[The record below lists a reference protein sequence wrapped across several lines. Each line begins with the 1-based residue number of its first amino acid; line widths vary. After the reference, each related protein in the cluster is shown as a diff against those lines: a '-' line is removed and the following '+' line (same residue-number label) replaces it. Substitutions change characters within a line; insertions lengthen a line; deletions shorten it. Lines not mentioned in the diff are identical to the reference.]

1 VRGAL
6 AGIAAVLLAG
16 LAAPM
21 ARAQIAR
28 RVDRVQY
35 SIHVDVAAQ
44 VDLAELRVYLAEATQ
59 LFQQDQGAD
68 DIPCCMS
75 LQSDSLVVFGTP
87 GDGLDVIED
96 ADEFDALQGRRALVQ
111 TISWCGSYNPS
122 LVGCAEQPGDTLV
135 VGLDAGLWLLS
146 RVIAH
151 ERGHNATLAHR
162 DENCALMSP
171 SVSYGDGCLNR
182 TECYAF
188 RQLLAG
194 TTLSGTCDC
203 MGPTIGDPA
212 DADGTACTSDGV
224 AGTCHTGGLCDP
236 RPAND
241 VCAQATPLTGAV
253 ALVDENY
260 NASSDGVSTC
270 NAGANDVWY
279 RYTPLCTGE
288 LRINT
293 CDSSIDLQVS
303 AQKSCTPGGGSELVC
318 SLGCDPLPAGCRASG
333 ACASTLVQA
342 GTPVY
347 LRLANDS
354 GGAGPFAL
362 RASCHAAGPLD
373 RDGDGV
379 ADAADNCASWPNAA
393 QFDTDANGIGDDCE
407 CGDENGD
414 GMVDSSDLVAIRRAT
429 FTPSLSSP
437 LCDTN
442 ADLVCDVRDMIGAN
456 AKIYG
461 APAYCS
467 RYPRP

>member
-1 VRGAL
+1 MV
-6 AGIAAVLLAG
+6 AVLLAG
-16 LAAPM
+16 LAAPA
-21 ARAQIAR
+21 ARGQIAR

-35 SIHVDVAAQ
+35 SIHVDVASQ

-59 LFQQDQGAD
+59 LLQHDQGD
-68 DIPCCMS
+68 EDIGCCMS
-75 LQSDSLVVFGTP
+75 LQADSLVVFGTP

-96 ADEFDALQGRRALVQ
+96 ADGFNALQGRRAIVQ

-135 VGLDAGLWLLS
+135 VGLDAGVWLLS

-171 SVSYGDGCLNR
+171 SLDYGDSCVNR
-182 TECYAF
+182 AECWAF

-194 TTLSGTCDC
+194 TSVSGACDC
-203 MGPTIGDPA
+203 MGPAVGDPV
-212 DADGTACTSDGV
+212 DADGTPCVSDGA

-236 RPAND
+236 EPAND
-241 VCAQATPLTGAV
+241 ACAQATPLTGTV

-270 NAGANDVWY
+270 SAGTGDVWY

-288 LRINT
+288 LRIDT

-303 AQKSCTPGGGSELVC
+303 AQKSCTPGSSNELVC
-318 SLGCDPLPAGCRASG
+318 TRECEPFPAGCRASG

-347 LRLANDS
+347 LRVASDA
-354 GGAGPFAL
+354 GGTGPFAL
-362 RASCHAAGPLD
+362 RASCHASGALD
-373 RDGDGV
+373 RDGDGI
-379 ADAADNCASWPNAA
+379 ADAADNCASWPNAG
-393 QFDTDANGIGDDCE
+393 QSDSDANGIGDDCE
-407 CGDENGD
+407 CGDENAD
-414 GMVDSSDLVAIRRAT
+414 GTVDSADLVAIRRST
-429 FTPSLSSP
+429 FTPALASP

-442 ADLVCDVRDMIGAN
+442 ADALCDVRDMIAAN

-461 APAYCS
+461 AQAYCS